1 MSEMIKMY
9 NLTKR
14 SNMSTEFTS
23 NDNSVIED
31 CSSSSCF
38 IDNMNE
44 ALCYL
49 DLDDSLDNGIVDGD
63 KLNVKMSYNKKSK
76 FLLNNI
82 PEFNLE

>member
-14 SNMSTEFTS
+14 SNMSTDFTS
-23 NDNSVIED
+23 DDNSVIED

-49 DLDDSLDNGIVDGD
+49 DLDDSAD

>member
-1 MSEMIKMY
+1 MSEMIKMI

-14 SNMSTEFTS
+14 SNMSTDFTS
-23 NDNSVIED
+23 DDNSVIED
-31 CSSSSCF
+31 CSSCSCF
-38 IDNMNE
+38 IDSMNE

-49 DLDDSLDNGIVDGD
+49 DLDDSLDGVVDGD